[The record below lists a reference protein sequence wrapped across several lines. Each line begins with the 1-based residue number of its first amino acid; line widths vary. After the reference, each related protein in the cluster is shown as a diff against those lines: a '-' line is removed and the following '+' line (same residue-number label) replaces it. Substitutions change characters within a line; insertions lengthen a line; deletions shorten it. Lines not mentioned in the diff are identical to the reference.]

1 MSTGEVMHEVKAMEL
16 HLAREAVRSPMSD
29 RSLREKTMKIL
40 QGKLHNVH
48 VRALAVTEWYKL
60 SDAGEEW
67 TEYLEEGSVQGW
79 YVIYIGSR
87 ALLVYDPQCGLM
99 QCLL

>member
-1 MSTGEVMHEVKAMEL
+1 MHEVKALEL

-29 RSLREKTMKIL
+29 RNLRGKTMKIL
-40 QGKLHNVH
+40 QGKLHNAH
-48 VRALAVTEWYKL
+48 IRASAVTEWYKL
-60 SDAGEEW
+60 SDSGEEW

-79 YVIYIGSR
+79 YIIYIGNR

-99 QCLL
+99 TFLI

>member
-1 MSTGEVMHEVKAMEL
+1 MYEVKALEL

-29 RSLREKTMKIL
+29 RNLREKTMKIL
-40 QGKLHNVH
+40 QGKLHNAH
-48 VRALAVTEWYKL
+48 VRTSAVTEWYKL

-87 ALLVYDPQCGLM
+87 ALLVHDPQCGLI
-99 QCLL
+99 QCLI